1 MILGTFIKQPAE
13 YLDYDIDFSEFL
25 SSGDTLQATGSP
37 PVPSPLSVTVA
48 PSGITIGPTFVINNG
63 TGIKQWLSGGT
74 NGVRYKVTLTA
85 TTNGGRIK
93 QVEFVVRVKD
103 E

>member
-13 YLDYDIDFSEFL
+13 NLDYDIDFSEFL
-25 SSGDTLQATGSP
+25 SSGDTLQSTGEP
-37 PVPSPLSVTVA
+37 PAPNPLNVTVS
-48 PSGITIGPTFVINNG
+48 PTGIVVGSTFVTNDG
-63 TGIKQWLSGGT
+63 KTIKQWLSGGT
-74 NGVRYKVTLTA
+74 NGVKYKITLTA

>member
-13 YLDYDIDFSEFL
+13 YLDYDIDFSDFL
-25 SSGDTLQATGSP
+25 PGGDTLQYTGNP
-37 PVPSPLSVTVA
+37 PVPNPLSVTA
-48 PSGITIGPTFVINNG
+48 TPAGITIGPTYVLNDG
-63 TGIKQWLSGGT
+63 KAIKQWLSGGT
-74 NGVRYKVTLTA
+74 NGVRYKITLTA
-85 TTNGGRIK
+85 TTNGGRVK

>member
-13 YLDYDIDFSEFL
+13 NLDYDIDFSEFL
-25 SSGDTLQATGSP
+25 SSGDTLQTTGTP
-37 PVPSPLSVTVA
+37 PVPNPLSVTTTPA
-48 PSGITIGPTFVINNG
+48 GIAVGSTFVIKDG
-63 TGIKQWLSGGT
+63 KAIKQWLSGGT
-74 NGVRYKVTLTA
+74 NGVKYKITLTA